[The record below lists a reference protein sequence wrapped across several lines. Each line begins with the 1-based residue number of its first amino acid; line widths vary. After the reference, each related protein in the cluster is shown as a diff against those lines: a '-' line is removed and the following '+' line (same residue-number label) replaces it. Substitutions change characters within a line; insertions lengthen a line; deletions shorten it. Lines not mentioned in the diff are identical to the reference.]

1 MSSRWVLQIALFT
14 GLVLAGLTGCSISA
28 RHDTQGG
35 PDKDVDIQTP
45 LGSLSVHQGT
55 TDPKET
61 GLALYPGAQIK
72 KDTDHQGSANVNI
85 SSPFLG
91 VKVVALKYKSDDAPE
106 KVLAFYR
113 KDMGKFGKVVDC
125 TGTFSMNFGHADKD
139 KDAPV
144 TCDETASGHE
154 YTQELKVGTQNNQRI
169 VAIKPSGTGSEFAL
183 VYVRAWDDKSTL

>member
-1 MSSRWVLQIALFT
+1 MIRCRGFHITLSM
-14 GLVLAGLTGCSISA
+14 GLVLVGLIGCSISA
-28 RHDTQGG
+28 RHDAQGG
-35 PDKDVDIQTP
+35 PDQDVDIKTP

-61 GLALYPGAQIK
+61 GLALYPGAQVK
-72 KDTDHQGSANVNI
+72 KDMDHEGSANVNI

-113 KDMGKFGKVVDC
+113 KDMAKYGKVLDC
-125 TGTFSMNFGHADKD
+125 SGGFTMSYRHQE
-139 KDAPV
+139 KDAEV
-144 TCDETASGHE
+144 TCDNRGSGHE
-154 YTQELKVGTQNNQRI
+154 YTEELKVGTQNNQRI
-169 VAIKPSGTGSEFAL
+169 VAIKRTGSGSEFAL